1 MATKPEIGAGWA
13 EKKRASR
20 GLVHQPTPKGA
31 ATNATFR
38 ATVALA
44 ITFGV
49 HTFLGARYPGLEVK
63 WYYIVGLWM
72 MINGAINTMF
82 GELGEDLAVGAVAP
96 PLEGLQYVQGGT
108 FRDSVADPARAGTV
122 TVVEFWATWCAPC
135 VASIPHLD
143 ELYRGYRKSHPK
155 TVEFVGVTSET
166 DVAAIDAFIAAR
178 GSSMSYP
185 VAIDA
190 EGKVRA
196 CERGRER
203 GYTTPSAHSLLFPTH
218 HHPRNTCA
226 GECGIRHVVHT
237 IRLCDWREWHA
248 AVARQP
254 ARERPRHRDRRGA
267 PQCGRDA
274 AAPLCECTRR
284 QEGPVTWRDLEAM

>member
-1 MATKPEIGAGWA
+1 MASASPATKQPGIGAGWA

-108 FRDSVADPARAGTV
+108 FRDSVADPTRAGTV

-203 GYTTPSAHSLLFPTH
+203 ERLHDTLPLTAYYFLRTTTPVTRVQVSAAYATSCIPYAFVIGANGTLLWRGN
-218 HHPRNTCA
+218 PRGSGLAIAIDAALLSA
-226 GECGIRHVVHT
+226 GET
-237 IRLCDWREWHA
+237 LPPPSA
-248 AVARQP
+248 S
-254 ARERPRHRDRRGA
+254 AREGKKG
-267 PQCGRDA
+267 Q
-274 AAPLCECTRR
+274 
-284 QEGPVTWRDLEAM
+284 